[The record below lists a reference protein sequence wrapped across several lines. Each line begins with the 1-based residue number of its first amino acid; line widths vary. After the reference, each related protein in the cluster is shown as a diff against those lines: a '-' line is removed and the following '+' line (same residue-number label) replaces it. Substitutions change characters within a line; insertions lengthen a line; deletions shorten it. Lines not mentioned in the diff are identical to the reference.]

1 MDHDPT
7 APVAAA
13 ATPEE
18 LGARIFAWRRGFNA
32 MHLIDLGLQCGLF
45 EALARHPGLT
55 SDALAAQL
63 GLHAP
68 YVRTWCTTAYSL
80 ALLEAEG
87 DALRLAP
94 HVDTVLADVRHPRH
108 LGGYVQLGTQFATD
122 DYRAAAEGLRT
133 GARVPFQGRSPAFA
147 EVIARALAGVNLM
160 VARKVLP
167 SIAPLA
173 AVLNGGGTLL
183 EVGCGSG
190 RLLLQLARTFPQAQL
205 LGVDIDPTGLAAA
218 RSAIADAGLQARVRV
233 VEGELRSVA
242 APGAADAVLMVEVL
256 HEIDAPIR
264 PPLLAACAAALKPG
278 GWLVIADETYPG
290 NWDEARQAPF
300 RFPLQTG
307 LEEMMWG
314 NVVPTRAEQERLL
327 REAGFGGAIE
337 RSLFGEG
344 FTLLVTR
351 R

>member
-1 MDHDPT
+1 MNHDPT
-7 APVAAA
+7 APDCTA

-18 LGARIFAWRRGFNA
+18 LTSRIFAWRRGLNA
-32 MHLIDLGLQCGLF
+32 MHLIDLGLQRGLF
-45 EALARHPGLT
+45 EALARHPGSS
-55 SDALAAQL
+55 SDALAERL

-68 YVRTWCTTAYSL
+68 YVRIWCTSAYSL
-80 ALLEAEG
+80 ALLEADG

-94 HVDTVLADVRHPRH
+94 HVEALLADVRHPRY

-122 DYRAAAEGLRT
+122 DYRAAVDGLRT
-133 GARVPFQGRSPAFA
+133 GARVPFQGRSAAFA
-147 EVIARALAGVNLM
+147 ELIAQALAGVNLM

-173 AVLNGGGTLL
+173 DVLNQGGTLV
-183 EVGCGSG
+183 EVGCGSA
-190 RLLLQLARTFPQAQL
+190 RLQLQLARAFPGANCI
-205 LGVDIDPTGLAAA
+205 GVDIDPCGLAAA
-218 RSAIADAGLQARVRV
+218 RRAVAQAGLGERVRI
-233 VEGELRSVA
+233 VEGEVA
-242 APGAADAVLMVEVL
+242 SAVPPASADVVLMVEVL
-256 HEIDAPIR
+256 HEVDAPLR
-264 PPLLAACAAALKPG
+264 PPLLAACARALRPG
-278 GWLVIADETYPG
+278 GWLVIVDETYPG
-290 NWDEARQAPF
+290 DWDEARARDF
-300 RFPLQTG
+300 RFALQTG

-327 REAGFGGAIE
+327 RDAGFAGVVE

>member
-7 APVAAA
+7 APAAAA

-18 LGARIFAWRRGFNA
+18 LSARVFAWRRGFNA
-32 MHLIDLGLQCGLF
+32 LHLIDLGLQLGLF
-45 EALARHPGLT
+45 EALARTPGLS

-63 GLHAP
+63 GLHPP
-68 YVRTWCTTAYSL
+68 YVRIWCTTAYSL
-80 ALLEAEG
+80 ALLEADG

-94 HVDTVLADVRHPRH
+94 HVDTVLADPRHPRH

-122 DYRAAAEGLRT
+122 DFRAAAAGLRS
-133 GARVPFQGRSPAFA
+133 GARVPFQGRSAAFA

-160 VARKVLP
+160 VARKILP
-167 SIAPLA
+167 GIAPLA
-173 AVLNGGGTLL
+173 EVL
-183 EVGCGSG
+183 CGSG
-190 RLLLQLARTFPQAQL
+190 RLLLQLAKAFPGAQL
-205 LGVDIDPTGLAAA
+205 VGVDIDPTGLAAA
-218 RSAIADAGLQARVRV
+218 RQAVAGAGLGDRVQV
-233 VEGELRSVA
+233 IEGDLAAAV
-242 APGAADAVLMVEVL
+242 APGAADALLMVEVL
-256 HEIDAPIR
+256 HEIDEPIR
-264 PPLLAACAAALKPG
+264 PPLLAACAKALKPG
-278 GWLVIADETYPG
+278 GWLVIVDETYPG
-290 NWDEARQAPF
+290 SWDEARAPQF

-327 REAGFGGAIE
+327 RAAGFGGTIE

>member
-7 APVAAA
+7 APAAAA
-13 ATPEE
+13 ATADQ

-32 MHLIDLGLQCGLF
+32 MHLIDLGLQLGLF
-45 EALARHPGLT
+45 EALARSPGL
-55 SDALAAQL
+55 SSEALAAQL

-80 ALLEAEG
+80 ALLEADG

-94 HVDTVLADVRHPRH
+94 HVDTVLADRRHPRH

-122 DYRAAAEGLRT
+122 DYRAAAGGLRT
-133 GARVPFQGRSPAFA
+133 GARVPFQGRSAAFA
-147 EVIARALAGVNLM
+147 EVIAQALAGVNLM

-167 SIAPLA
+167 AMAPLA
-173 AVLNGGGTLL
+173 EVLNAGGALL

-190 RLLLQLARTFPQAQL
+190 RLLLQLARAFPRAQL
-205 LGVDIDPTGLAAA
+205 IGVDIDPTSLAAA
-218 RSAIADAGLQARVRV
+218 RSAIADAGLGERVRV
-233 VEGELRSVA
+233 VEGELETVVA
-242 APGAADAVLMVEVL
+242 PASADAVLMVEVL
-256 HEIDAPIR
+256 HEVDAPLR
-264 PPLLAACAAALKPG
+264 PSLLAACSAALKPG
-278 GWLVIADETYPG
+278 GWLVIVDETYPG
-290 NWDEARQAPF
+290 SWDEARQPPF
-300 RFPLQTG
+300 RFALQTG

-314 NVVPTRAEQERLL
+314 NVVPTRLEQERLL
-327 REAGFGGAIE
+327 RDAGFAGAIE